1 MQKSDVMVSIYCKAY
16 NHEKYI
22 RQCLDGFVG
31 QVTDFKYEI
40 VIHDDASTDRTAEI
54 IREYEEK
61 YPDIMRPIY
70 QTENQYSQ
78 RVPVFTKFMLPL
90 MTGKYIACCE
100 GDDYWTDPHKLQRQ
114 VDFLESHEGYSACV
128 HNTKVVNMTNGQEF
142 LNYPEQDKDLTL
154 EDVIKGGMACYHTS
168 SLMYHRRF
176 AENRPDFL
184 RLQKGVGDYPL
195 SIYLALEGK
204 IHYFGD
210 CMSVYRF
217 GGEGSW
223 TKKLGNNAER
233 KIRNLT
239 KQIEMLQA
247 ADAYSEGRRHDVF
260 EEQILRTEFEMSLEQ
275 DDIKV
280 IRNPKYRKF
289 YNEYTFKHKVVVN
302 LRHYCPP
309 LYRFLMKNNRF
320 YVKGD

>member
-1 MQKSDVMVSIYCKAY
+1 MRQEQVMVSIYCKAY

-31 QVTDFKYEI
+31 QETDFRYEI

-54 IREYEEK
+54 IREYEAK
-61 YPDIMRPIY
+61 YPDLMRPIY

-78 RVPVFTKFMLPL
+78 RVPVFTKFMLPV
-90 MTGKYIACCE
+90 MKGKYIACCE

-128 HNTKVVNMTNGQEF
+128 HNTMVKNMTNGKEF
-142 LNYPEQDKDLTL
+142 LNYPEQDRDLGL

-168 SLMYHRRF
+168 SLMYPRRF
-176 AENRPDFL
+176 AENRPAFL
-184 RLQKGVGDYPL
+184 RMQKGVGDYPM
-195 SIYLALEGK
+195 SIYLALEGT

-217 GGEGSW
+217 GGTGSW
-223 TKKLGNNAER
+223 TKKLGDDAQK
-233 KIRNLT
+233 KIKNLT
-239 KQIEMLQA
+239 RQIDMLRA
-247 ADAYSEGRRHDVF
+247 ADEYSEGRRHEVF
-260 EEQILRTEFEMSLEQ
+260 EEQIARTEFEMALEK
-275 DDIKV
+275 DDIQA
-280 IRNPKYRKF
+280 IRSPEYRRF
-289 YNEYTFKHKVVVN
+289 YNEYTFKHKVMVN

-309 LYRFLMKNNRF
+309 LYAFLMRYNKF
-320 YVKGD
+320 YVKGE